1 VAARPV
7 SAGLAAA
14 DVAANAVAPAV
25 EAAAFSKA
33 AHAATSDEV
42 TAACEPKDAATKV
55 QWRLQ
60 AIFLTN
66 LLVLP
71 LLFVSFPASSPANF
85 GSRFAQR
92 RAC

>member
-1 VAARPV
+1 VVARPV

-42 TAACEPKDAATKV
+42 TAACE
-55 QWRLQ
+55 WRLQ

-85 GSRFAQR
+85 GSGFAQR
-92 RAC
+92 LAF